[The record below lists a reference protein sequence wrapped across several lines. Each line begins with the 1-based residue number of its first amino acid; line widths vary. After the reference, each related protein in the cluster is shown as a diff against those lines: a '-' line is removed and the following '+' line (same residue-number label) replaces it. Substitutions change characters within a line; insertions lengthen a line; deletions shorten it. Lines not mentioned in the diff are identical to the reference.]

1 MANKMSEKK
10 KSSGQGEMEE
20 PKAQA
25 SEKELKSSRAAAREE
40 SKTQASEKELK
51 SSRAATREESRAQAS
66 GKEQPGSRVT
76 AREERPSKP
85 ASKPAKRDARSSQ
98 ASSKKS
104 GGFRNWPLVRFARE
118 SYRELRYKVTWP
130 TFVEARNMTIIVILL
145 SSIIGLLLGL
155 LDQGLLQAFKA
166 ITGK

>member
-1 MANKMSEKK
+1 VANKMSEKK
-10 KSSGQGEMEE
+10 KSGGQGEAEE
-20 PKAQA
+20 SKAQS
-25 SEKELKSSRAAAREE
+25 SEKELKSAKA
-40 SKTQASEKELK
+40 
-51 SSRAATREESRAQAS
+51 
-66 GKEQPGSRVT
+66 P
-76 AREERPSKP
+76 AREERSAREERQSKP
-85 ASKPAKRDARSSQ
+85 ANKPVKRDAKPTS

-130 TFVEARNMTIIVILL
+130 TFVEARNMTVVVILL
-145 SSIIGLLLGL
+145 STVIGLILGL

>member
-10 KSSGQGEMEE
+10 KSGGQGETEE
-20 PKAQA
+20 SKAQS
-25 SEKELKSSRAAAREE
+25 SEKELKSARA
-40 SKTQASEKELK
+40 S
-51 SSRAATREESRAQAS
+51 
-66 GKEQPGSRVT
+66 
-76 AREERPSKP
+76 AREERPAREERQSKP
-85 ASKPAKRDARSSQ
+85 ANKPVKRDARSTS

-104 GGFRNWPLVRFARE
+104 GGFRNWPLVRFVRE

-130 TFVEARNMTIIVILL
+130 TFVEARNMTVVVILL
-145 SSIIGLLLGL
+145 STVIGLILGL